1 MGRTDLLH
9 RPKIPFLR
17 GHRMNQVIGR
27 LDILGDGPQASLVQ
41 EIHFDNGQA
50 LPRVFLGVEAVL
62 VPDATNHLVALVQ
75 QNRQQTLRDIPRNA
89 GEEDFHL
96 LY

>member
-1 MGRTDLLH
+1 
-9 RPKIPFLR
+9 
-17 GHRMNQVIGR
+17 
-27 LDILGDGPQASLVQ
+27 
-41 EIHFDNGQA
+41 

-89 GEEDFHL
+89 GEENFYL
-96 LY
+96 RY

>member
-1 MGRTDLLH
+1 
-9 RPKIPFLR
+9 
-17 GHRMNQVIGR
+17 
-27 LDILGDGPQASLVQ
+27 
-41 EIHFDNGQA
+41 
-50 LPRVFLGVEAVL
+50 
-62 VPDATNHLVALVQ
+62 VALVQ